1 MRTQAVLTITLPF
14 WYIRQ
19 TRSGTQA
26 VRDWS
31 AKPSLVGSTPIHSL
45 MQRAVFLQD
54 SPLFFHAV
62 EAKLRCDY
70 IYGLVRKGRS
80 FFYVTALREPQGPR
94 GSHSY
99 LGNNSCTPAQ
109 AASTPQPHK
118 AAVGSGSK

>member
-1 MRTQAVLTITLPF
+1 MRTRAVLTTTLPF

-45 MQRAVFLQD
+45 KTEGCQFLAAFCFS
-54 SPLFFHAV
+54 SPLKLSSGLIIYMDWFERAGPFFIMDCH
-62 EAKLRCDY
+62 
-70 IYGLVRKGRS
+70 
-80 FFYVTALREPQGPR
+80 ALRARNDEER
-94 GSHSY
+94 H
-99 LGNNSCTPAQ
+99 NSCTPAQ